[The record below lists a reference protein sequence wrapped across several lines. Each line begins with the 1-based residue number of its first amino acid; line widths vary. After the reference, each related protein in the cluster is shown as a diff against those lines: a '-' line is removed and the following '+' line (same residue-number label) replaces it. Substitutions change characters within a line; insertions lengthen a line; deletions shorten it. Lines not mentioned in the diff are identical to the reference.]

1 MSQIS
6 KTRSQKNKKTQESK
20 MKDIKI
26 RAHINEIKRKMQ
38 QVLDKSQIHNTE
50 YLKMQVAEE
59 YM

>member
-1 MSQIS
+1 
-6 KTRSQKNKKTQESK
+6 

-38 QVLDKSQIHNTE
+38 QVLDKSQIHNTK
-50 YLKMQVAEE
+50 YLKTQVAEE